1 MAIRAI
7 SKIPTPFADALAM
20 AKRSAS
26 QKQRQ
31 RNGALAEELVQR
43 DLIRRGFRLVEK
55 VEVPFRVNKRTGSIS
70 ARRKVSGDFRAVEPG
85 TGRSLLVEVKHHAE
99 RLPYAAFRPHQLVA
113 LEEHASAGG
122 ISEVAWVDSS
132 IPAFCTL
139 HALRVIAWAD
149 LKRIGFASGKSIE
162 WIDGK
167 AEIYRPTRTPKTKN

>member
-1 MAIRAI
+1 MSDGQAFQI
-7 SKIPTPFADALAM
+7 

-122 ISEVAWVDSS
+122 ISEVAWVDGVFV
-132 IPAFCTL
+132 AFPI
-139 HALRVIAWAD
+139 LRMIAWAD
-149 LKRIGFASGKSIE
+149 LKRIGFGPGSSLE
-162 WIDGK
+162 WFDGGP
-167 AEIYRPTRTPKTKN
+167 IIHRIIRSRKTKN

>member
-1 MAIRAI
+1 MV
-7 SKIPTPFADALAM
+7 SPSDGLALAM

-55 VEVPFRVNKRTGSIS
+55 VEVPFRVNKRTGGVS

-122 ISEVAWVDSS
+122 ISEVAWVDGVFV
-132 IPAFCTL
+132 AFPI
-139 HALRVIAWAD
+139 LRMIAWAD
-149 LKRIGFASGKSIE
+149 LKRIGFGPGKSIA

-167 AEIYRPTRTPKTKN
+167 AEIYRPKRTPKTKN

>member
-1 MAIRAI
+1 MSDGQAFQIAR
-7 SKIPTPFADALAM
+7 
-20 AKRSAS
+20 RSAS

-122 ISEVAWVDSS
+122 ISEVAWVDGVFV
-132 IPAFCTL
+132 AFPI
-139 HALRVIAWAD
+139 LRMIAWAD
-149 LKRIGFASGKSIE
+149 LKRIGFGPGSSLE
-162 WIDGK
+162 WFDGGP
-167 AEIYRPTRTPKTKN
+167 IIHRIIRSRKTKN